1 MSLTKI
7 SQLPNQDML
16 NNLFTYD
23 NGKLFWKKVPVDY
36 QLSIGMAKRE
46 RSALTRNTKY
56 GGKEAGHLF
65 KTSSGAEAVQ
75 VRILGK
81 SYDLHRIIFKMLT
94 GEEPN
99 LIDHINGN
107 PTDNRI
113 ENLRSVDNQTNTR
126 NAKKFSTNTSGHV
139 GVSWSKSMN
148 KWESYIWNDCKKIK
162 IGYFSDINE
171 AIKARQEAQTK
182 LGFHANH
189 GR

>member
-1 MSLTKI
+1 
-7 SQLPNQDML
+7 ML

-46 RSALTRNTKY
+46 CSALARNTKY

-81 SYDLHRIIFKMLT
+81 SYYLHRIIFKMLT

-126 NAKKFSTNTSGHV
+126 NAKKFF
-139 GVSWSKSMN
+139 N
-148 KWESYIWNDCKKIK
+148 KY
-162 IGYFSDINE
+162 
-171 AIKARQEAQTK
+171 
-182 LGFHANH
+182 
-189 GR
+189 